1 MRHLKH
7 LLTIA
12 LLATAT
18 ALSADAVAQRPTS
31 YDIANS
37 YDGGAYTT
45 PATPSVLP
53 DVVIPAEE
61 WKNHLQIGVGAPGWM
76 QLLFYEL
83 VVTDVDY
90 DKSYSNNNLS
100 DELDEA
106 RTYEAKGYTVPSLTL
121 EYGYKVKDWLSLG
134 FKGFAGFKTQPYR
147 HVGTNKVIYRENE
160 ILSALLFNVRFD
172 WLRREWITL
181 YSAVSVGAVVAIEE
195 NRYSRYAYGLP
206 MLDLTYIG
214 LNVGRSFYGFV
225 EVGGGITGWGR
236 VGLGVRF

>member
-37 YDGGAYTT
+37 CDGGAYTT

-61 WKNHLQIGVGAPGWM
+61 WKNHLQIGTSAPGWM
-76 QLLFYEL
+76 HIVLFNL
-83 VVTDVDY
+83 ITDADY
-90 DKSYSNNNLS
+90 DEDLTTFNFS
-100 DELDEA
+100 DELYSA
-106 RTYEAKGYTVPSLTL
+106 RIYEAKEYFVPSLTL

-134 FKGFAGFKTQPYR
+134 FKGYVGFQTQANR
-147 HVGTNKVIYRENE
+147 HVGTNELEYTKNHIV
-160 ILSALLFNVRFD
+160 SALLFNVRFD
-172 WLRREWITL
+172 WLRRDWVTL
-181 YSAVSVGAVVAIEE
+181 YSAVSVGAAVIVDE
-195 NRYSRYAYGLP
+195 NRYRRYAEGLP

-225 EVGGGITGWGR
+225 EIGGGITGWGR